1 MGGSVSLSVL
11 LSVSLRESRESE
23 NLCASTLS
31 SSIGLLRLLILI
43 LYFEHQHD
51 FFISCKKEEEENGTW
66 KCIPFAF

>member
-1 MGGSVSLSVL
+1 MASLSTKGSFL
-11 LSVSLRESRESE
+11 KFYSWLP
-23 NLCASTLS
+23 
-31 SSIGLLRLLILI
+31 ILI